1 MRLIVEKLDDGVYVY
16 LESEQTYYANENSRI
31 EDGSR
36 RLPATILNEECDLS
50 VYASGVHW
58 VFNVEGIADDED
70 CYEAE
75 EDYERDE
82 SCGVRDCRRR
92 EDR

>member
-1 MRLIVEKLDDGVYVY
+1 MRLIVEKLDGNVFAYF
-16 LESEQTYYANENSRI
+16 ENERDYFRNETDRCD
-31 EDGSR
+31 DGSR

-50 VYASGVHW
+50 VYADGVHW
-58 VFNVEGIADDED
+58 VFTMEGADDESD
-70 CYEAE
+70 CCEAE
-75 EDYERDE
+75 KDFDCDE